1 MNRTINEYLVMFL
14 TFLGGMLGGMILCM
28 KKDAEEFGWNK
39 KTLIRIFT
47 SGFTGFIIGC
57 LWEYYMETSG
67 VMILCVISSLAG
79 YLGPRLLENMG
90 SIIVDSMRNKLNSVA
105 KGDKN
110 AEED

>member
-14 TFLGGMLGGMILCM
+14 TFLGGMLGGMILSM
-28 KKDAEEFGWNK
+28 KKDADDFGLNK
-39 KTLIRIFT
+39 RTLIRIFT

-79 YLGPRLLENMG
+79 YLGPKILEGMG
-90 SIIVDSMRNKLNSVA
+90 SIFLDSLRAKLNSTA
-105 KGDKN
+105 KGEKH
-110 AEED
+110 EED